1 MSETTGTGRG
11 TTDTPH
17 APTPLTDTPRSAAA
31 GAPGTPVVHES
42 YSFACLR
49 CGHGWEQSYDI
60 EHHFDAQRKEF
71 VVYKAD
77 GRQVP
82 SPLSQPTCDHCDG
95 HVVRIMRPGR
105 VSTVL
110 DSMHGTTRGGSA
122 RSGATRAASREARRS
137 GGSKGGA
144 TDSGLRPAGAGTGHA
159 ARHLWHVSNLVR
171 LLHLQRR
178 AR

>member
-1 MSETTGTGRG
+1 MSEITGTGRS
-11 TTDTPH
+11 TTG
-17 APTPLTDTPRSAAA
+17 L
-31 GAPGTPVVHES
+31 PVVHES

-49 CGHGWEQSYDI
+49 CGHGWEQSYEI
-60 EHHFDAQRKEF
+60 EHHMDAKGKEF

-82 SPLSQPTCDHCDG
+82 SPLTQPHCDHCDG

-110 DSMHGTTRGGSA
+110 QSMHAERAPAGP
-122 RSGATRAASREARRS
+122 GAAERRAARRPGPYRTGSTDAAMAAGEADPTSEDGPGQAGRH
-137 GGSKGGA
+137 A
-144 TDSGLRPAGAGTGHA
+144 WYVSGL
-159 ARHLWHVSNLVR
+159 LR
-171 LLHLQRR
+171 LIHMQRR